1 MRIIIAIVLLV
12 SSLANAQIKTSAS
25 KIVHLDLRNVNL
37 PDEVTIK
44 NNVNIPPGWERVV
57 NSSYHNWLINQ
68 EVIDTEVKTYNGKT
82 IYGLNW
88 KYKIKFTYDIG
99 KKDLHQC
106 ADAAIYLNARYKYD
120 NELYDQ
126 IQYTFTN
133 GQTYSYQQYLTG
145 WKPKVR
151 NDNTVKIIYT
161 GLNSKPSV
169 KNFKKYLEYIW
180 MYAGT
185 YSLVHFDTNPISLND
200 IDVGDMF
207 IQATRPDADGMIGP
221 GHAMTIIDM
230 IQNIET
236 GERKYMLAQSFMPA
250 QEQHILINQRASGM
264 FELWYS
270 FNETQLIHTPF
281 WVFHPRDL
289 KRFRY

>member
-12 SSLANAQIKTSAS
+12 SSLANAQ
-25 KIVHLDLRNVNL
+25 DNVN
-37 PDEVTIK
+37 IK

-57 NSSYHNWLINQ
+57 INSYHNWLINQ
-68 EVIDTEVKTYNGKT
+68 EVTDTEVKRYDGRT

-120 NELYDQ
+120 NGLYDQ

-133 GQTYSYQQYLTG
+133 GLTYSYQQYLTG
-145 WKPKVR
+145 WKPKVK

-161 GLNSKPSV
+161 GLKSKPSV
-169 KNFKKYLEYIW
+169 KNFNKYLEHIW

-185 YSLVHFDTNPISLND
+185 YSLVHFDTDPISLND
-200 IDVGDMF
+200 INVGDMF
-207 IQATRPDADGMIGP
+207 IQAQAPDADGVIGP

-230 IQNIET
+230 IQNIKT
-236 GERKYMLAQSFMPA
+236 GEKRYMLAQSFMPA
-250 QEQHILINQRASGM
+250 QEQHILINPNAGGIY
-264 FELWYS
+264 ELWYS
-270 FNETQLIHTPF
+270 FNETELIYTPY
-281 WVFHPRDL
+281 WIFHPRDL